1 MTRFLSRWYISDA
14 ILVHYYPTDVE
25 ESEPVNNPD
34 ESYQLNV
41 AMGMGEDHVMYN
53 LFNNV
58 SYKEPIVPTLLTA
71 LSVPPNF
78 ATDVTVYGKSTN
90 SFVLGHN
97 NTIQVIV
104 NNMDMEDHPCK

>member
-1 MTRFLSRWYISDA
+1 MTRFLSRWYLSDA
-14 ILVHYYPTDVE
+14 ILVPCYSTDVK
-25 ESEPVNNPD
+25 ESESVNDPH
-34 ESYQLNV
+34 ESYQLDV
-41 AMGMGEDHVMYN
+41 MMGMGEDHLMYH

-71 LSVPPNF
+71 LSAPSNF
-78 ATDVTVYGKSTN
+78 ATDVMIYGKSTN

-97 NTIQVIV
+97 NTIQIIV

>member
-1 MTRFLSRWYISDA
+1 MTRFSSRWYISDA
-14 ILVHYYPTDVE
+14 ILLCYYSADVQ
-25 ESEPVNNPD
+25 ESESVNDPD

-41 AMGMGEDHVMYN
+41 TMGMGEDHVMYN
-53 LFNNV
+53 LFNDV

-71 LSVPPNF
+71 LSAPSNF
-78 ATDVTVYGKSTN
+78 ATDAIIYGKSTN

-97 NTIQVIV
+97 NTIQLIV